1 MPVFCHNSQMTRKQN
16 QILPI
21 HPEQGILSLE
31 STTAHPVPSSS
42 WLSNTQLRIDRLHMH
57 FKNSR
62 RRRRSAW
69 CFHLFE
75 PVHEDHDIV
84 KWISTCPRKLYIK
97 LSGIEA
103 QVNAAIL
110 LKTLLTDEPTTNALR
125 SWSHDEWTPPS
136 LPLHGAKTRGDCGLS
151 SLGVLES
158 QCGQA
163 CKD

>member
-57 FKNSR
+57 FKNSG
-62 RRRRSAW
+62 RRRSAW

-75 PVHEDHDIV
+75 PFHEDHDIV
-84 KWISTCPRKLYIK
+84 KWISTCPRKLSNSAGSKPK
-97 LSGIEA
+97 LMLPYCSRLCLPMT
-103 QVNAAIL
+103 QL
-110 LKTLLTDEPTTNALR
+110 LMHFAHDHTTNE
-125 SWSHDEWTPPS
+125 HHPPS
-136 LPLHGAKTRGDCGLS
+136 LYTVPK
-151 SLGVLES
+151 LEEIADS
-158 QCGQA
+158 VV
-163 CKD
+163 